1 MTDSS
6 YECLFSKLSNI
17 RFEKIV
23 RERINDG
30 VRRISFEELVKKV
43 GLEMS
48 DLD

>member
-1 MTDSS
+1 MESPEFEYAHS
-6 YECLFSKLSNI
+6 EVAEKELS
-17 RFEKIV
+17 ETLTM
-23 RERINDG
+23 RINDG